1 MNVSGTLQQL
11 LSLADN
17 QKTMNFDNINSH
29 QHVCEKESQ
38 QQHNYVIVSE
48 ENKEEEKKSVENS
61 EINNCKETEN
71 TKTEE
76 CALPT
81 TNGGFEEKNEG
92 ENQLEQ
98 QIENPIQR
106 PISVDVN
113 QFDFSLPDT
122 IRKEGIFFSF
132 DEFEKAF
139 KEWQVLFQQKFR
151 VASSEK
157 QGDEDS
163 QVFKRFRY
171 RYVVYHCTRY
181 GEPRKR
187 GAGRRPH
194 QNYLPCGCKAKLRLN
209 YHAQNG
215 GYLLITTLETEHN
228 HDDKHPHFNERGE
241 FNFDSDGENGG
252 SKKIRSSPEDVGSC
266 EHSPNSTGSFKTPVV
281 VSAFSP
287 LSLQPLHNS
296 PSSGGQ
302 SSSEGAAE
310 LIQQQQKL
318 QKRPSASPR
327 ERKSST
333 YRNNKTMNG
342 QQQHKTTTFSST
354 CDSSQVKNEG
364 ELDTAFA
371 LNLALKAHHNAQQQ
385 QQTIFPTESP
395 QNILSTSFQNFPTT
409 SNRQTPFSDFMRFR
423 PPLQSQLNNS
433 NQNNNLLPLIQELI
447 NRSNGGDKQGNS
459 VVNQSEQQQQ
469 LLLGLLSQQQQ
480 HQQTPQTSIRQQ
492 QVGNASAS
500 LLSAL
505 QHSILQQQR
514 PQQQHS
520 SFNNQITPSTSS
532 NNNSANMMALLHI
545 QNILQNSPNIFG
557 LKTQQQQQTTPN
569 LINLL
574 SGNNSNKIMS
584 ASASNNMKNDTTE
597 ARRADIIQEADQIL
611 QTIVQ
616 QMIRTRDLASYLRRL
631 RQFLSDNFV
640 E

>member
-17 QKTMNFDNINSH
+17 QSQKTMNFDNINSH
-29 QHVCEKESQ
+29 PQ

-48 ENKEEEKKSVENS
+48 ENKEEEKKFVENS

-71 TKTEE
+71 TETEE
-76 CALPT
+76 CCALIPAI
-81 TNGGFEEKNEG
+81 NGGVEEKNDEEG
-92 ENQLEQ
+92 NQLEQ
-98 QIENPIQR
+98 QIENSIQR
-106 PISVDVN
+106 PISVNVN
-113 QFDFSLPDT
+113 QLDFGVSDI
-122 IRKEGIFFSF
+122 IRKDAIFFSF

-139 KEWQVLFQQKFR
+139 KEWQVLSQEKFR

-163 QVFKRFRY
+163 EVFKRFRY
-171 RYVVYHCTRY
+171 RYVVYHCTHY
-181 GEPRKR
+181 GRPRKR

-194 QNYLPCGCKAKLRLN
+194 QNYLPCGCEAKLRLN

-215 GYLLITTLETEHN
+215 GYLLITTLVS
-228 HDDKHPHFNERGE
+228 KHRHLQCDEKGE
-241 FNFDSDGENGG
+241 FNFDSDGEDEGN
-252 SKKIRSSPEDVGSC
+252 KKIKSSPEDVGSC
-266 EHSPNSTGSFKTPVV
+266 EHSPNSTESFKTPVV
-281 VSAFSP
+281 ISAFSP

-333 YRNNKTMNG
+333 YRNNKTING
-342 QQQHKTTTFSST
+342 QQQQHKTTTFSNA
-354 CDSSQVKNEG
+354 CDSSLVKNEG
-364 ELDTAFA
+364 ELNTAFA
-371 LNLALKAHHNAQQQ
+371 LNLAL
-385 QQTIFPTESP
+385 
-395 QNILSTSFQNFPTT
+395 
-409 SNRQTPFSDFMRFR
+409 
-423 PPLQSQLNNS
+423 
-433 NQNNNLLPLIQELI
+433 NNNLLPLIQELI
-447 NRSNGGDKQGNS
+447 NRSNGNIDKQGNS
-459 VVNQSEQQQQ
+459 VVNQSEQQQ

-480 HQQTPQTSIRQQ
+480 HQQTSQTSISTPTIRQQ
-492 QVGNASAS
+492 QVGNSAS

-505 QHSILQQQR
+505 QHSFLQQHR
-514 PQQQHS
+514 PQQQHSS

-532 NNNSANMMALLHI
+532 NNNSANMLALLQI
-545 QNILQNSPNIFG
+545 QNLLQNSPNIFG
-557 LKTQQQQQTTPN
+557 LKTQQQQTTPN

-574 SGNNSNKIMS
+574 SGNNNNKIMA
-584 ASASNNMKNDTTE
+584 ASASNNLKNDTTE

>member
-17 QKTMNFDNINSH
+17 QSQKTMNFDNINSH
-29 QHVCEKESQ
+29 PQQ

-48 ENKEEEKKSVENS
+48 ENKEEKTEFVENS

-76 CALPT
+76 YCAT
-81 TNGGFEEKNEG
+81 INGGCVEEKNDEEG
-92 ENQLEQ
+92 NQLEQ
-98 QIENPIQR
+98 QIENSIQR

-113 QFDFSLPDT
+113 QLNFGVSDI
-122 IRKEGIFFSF
+122 IRKDAIFFSF

-139 KEWQVLFQQKFR
+139 KEWQVLSQEKFR

-171 RYVVYHCTRY
+171 RYVVYHCTHY
-181 GEPRKR
+181 GRPRKR

-215 GYLLITTLETEHN
+215 GYLLITTLVS
-228 HDDKHPHFNERGE
+228 KHKHLQCDEKGE

-252 SKKIRSSPEDVGSC
+252 SKKIRSSSEDVGSC

-342 QQQHKTTTFSST
+342 QQQHKTSTFSNA
-354 CDSSQVKNEG
+354 CDSSLMKNEG
-364 ELDTAFA
+364 ELDTALA

-409 SNRQTPFSDFMRFR
+409 SNRQTSFSDFIRFR
-423 PPLQSQLNNS
+423 PPLQSQFNNS

-447 NRSNGGDKQGNS
+447 NRSNGSVEKQGNS
-459 VVNQSEQQQQ
+459 VVNQSEQQQ

-480 HQQTPQTSIRQQ
+480 HQQTPQTIRQQ

-505 QHSILQQQR
+505 QHSILQQHR
-514 PQQQHS
+514 PHQQQQHSS

-532 NNNSANMMALLHI
+532 NNNSANMMALLQI
-545 QNILQNSPNIFG
+545 QNLLQNSPNIFG

-574 SGNNSNKIMS
+574 SGNNNNKIMA

-631 RQFLSDNFV
+631 RQFLSDNC
-640 E
+640 

>member
-1 MNVSGTLQQL
+1 
-11 LSLADN
+11 
-17 QKTMNFDNINSH
+17 MNFDNINSH
-29 QHVCEKESQ
+29 PQ

-48 ENKEEEKKSVENS
+48 ENKEEEKKFVENS

-71 TKTEE
+71 TETEE
-76 CALPT
+76 CCALIPAI
-81 TNGGFEEKNEG
+81 NGGVEEKNDEEG
-92 ENQLEQ
+92 NQLEQ
-98 QIENPIQR
+98 QIENSIQR
-106 PISVDVN
+106 PISVNVN
-113 QFDFSLPDT
+113 QLDFGVSDI
-122 IRKEGIFFSF
+122 IRKDAIFFSF

-139 KEWQVLFQQKFR
+139 KEWQVLSQEKFR

-163 QVFKRFRY
+163 EVFKRFRY
-171 RYVVYHCTRY
+171 RYVVYHCTHY
-181 GEPRKR
+181 GRPRKR

-194 QNYLPCGCKAKLRLN
+194 QNYLPCGCEAKLRLN

-215 GYLLITTLETEHN
+215 GYLLITTLVS
-228 HDDKHPHFNERGE
+228 KHRHLQCDEKGE
-241 FNFDSDGENGG
+241 FNFDSDGEDEGN
-252 SKKIRSSPEDVGSC
+252 KKIKSSPEDVGSC
-266 EHSPNSTGSFKTPVV
+266 EHSPNSTESFKTPVV
-281 VSAFSP
+281 ISAFSP

-333 YRNNKTMNG
+333 YRNNKTING
-342 QQQHKTTTFSST
+342 QQQQHKTTTFSNA
-354 CDSSQVKNEG
+354 CDSSLVKNEG
-364 ELDTAFA
+364 ELNTAFA
-371 LNLALKAHHNAQQQ
+371 LNLALKAHHQQ

-409 SNRQTPFSDFMRFR
+409 SNRQTSFSDFIRFR
-423 PPLQSQLNNS
+423 PPLQSQFNNS

-447 NRSNGGDKQGNS
+447 NRSNGNIDKQGNS
-459 VVNQSEQQQQ
+459 VVNQSEQQQ

-480 HQQTPQTSIRQQ
+480 HQQTSQTSISTPTIRQQ
-492 QVGNASAS
+492 QVGNSAS

-505 QHSILQQQR
+505 QHSFLQQHR
-514 PQQQHS
+514 PQQQHSS

-532 NNNSANMMALLHI
+532 NNNSANMLALLQI
-545 QNILQNSPNIFG
+545 QNLLQNSPNIFG

-574 SGNNSNKIMS
+574 SGNNNNKIMA